1 MKKNKLLLCIMS
13 CLLITSCSN
22 NNSAN
27 PEDIFSGKEN
37 IELFTNNKYTLFL
50 QKYYSNNLV
59 YYYEELFGKIN
70 QTQAIVQYN
79 YTYTYK
85 FNNKMDNDLINDVY
99 QNILSNLEIIKD
111 EYKNNNLVIKENG
124 YEETCLFNIDNPN
137 KKELSVVIVDLYIPF
152 ILKDLNTHKTS
163 YFTLPMYKYE
173 LLKHDDLIKGFD
185 GKEIEFNEFITTYD
199 ILKK

>member
-111 EYKNNNLVIKENG
+111 EYKNNNLS
-124 YEETCLFNIDNPN
+124 L
-137 KKELSVVIVDLYIPF
+137 KKMDMKKHVYL
-152 ILKDLNTHKTS
+152 ILII
-163 YFTLPMYKYE
+163 
-173 LLKHDDLIKGFD
+173 LIK
-185 GKEIEFNEFITTYD
+185 KN
-199 ILKK
+199 